1 MRVSFLY
8 YEDCPSYDL
17 ALERLREVM
26 DEEGIPNEVE
36 VIKVESEEQ
45 ARKLRFVG
53 SPTIHVNGQD
63 IDPSSD
69 SRYTL
74 TCRAYRLA
82 ESRALRSCSSSRTP
96 TSPWRSPPAATSWRP
111 ERSSTPPPPRSCART
126 RRSAKRTWERCK
138 ADSSQNNYALVCGAV
153 VYSGVRLLVMKR
165 SFYAPSFRLKQIRFR
180 TACSAVYCSCAVAR
194 AFDSGR
200 VARAASPI

>member
-26 DEEGIPNEVE
+26 DEEGIPNKVE

-53 SPTIHVNGQD
+53 SPTICVDGQD
-63 IDPSSD
+63 IDPPSD
-69 SRYTL
+69 SRYAL

-82 ESRALRSCSSSRTP
+82 DDRISPLPSKDMIRRAF
-96 TSPWRSPPAATSWRP
+96 RP
-111 ERSSTPPPPRSCART
+111 
-126 RRSAKRTWERCK
+126 SAK
-138 ADSSQNNYALVCGAV
+138 SQLG
-153 VYSGVRLLVMKR
+153 
-165 SFYAPSFRLKQIRFR
+165 
-180 TACSAVYCSCAVAR
+180 
-194 AFDSGR
+194 
-200 VARAASPI
+200 

>member
-8 YEDCPSYDL
+8 YEECPSYDL

-53 SPTIHVNGQD
+53 SPTICVDGQD
-63 IDPSSD
+63 IDPPSD
-69 SRYTL
+69 SRYAL

-82 ESRALRSCSSSRTP
+82 DDRISPLPSKDMIRRAF
-96 TSPWRSPPAATSWRP
+96 RP
-111 ERSSTPPPPRSCART
+111 
-126 RRSAKRTWERCK
+126 SAK
-138 ADSSQNNYALVCGAV
+138 SQPG
-153 VYSGVRLLVMKR
+153 
-165 SFYAPSFRLKQIRFR
+165 
-180 TACSAVYCSCAVAR
+180 
-194 AFDSGR
+194 
-200 VARAASPI
+200 